1 MNTQTISIP
10 VIDISV
16 SDTDELGHLLY
27 NRYKVVVKD
36 SVTGKE
42 LELST
47 IEKVAENLKALRP
60 FYLRVK
66 GVKESYFLV
75 ADGFLAI
82 HNQVQDSYCKD
93 KYQKGEPVFGGTSY
107 RLEIKSELFENGLPI
122 ECFRDIPATRY
133 NRGFVGLTQK

>member
-1 MNTQTISIP
+1 MINQTSSIP

-16 SDTDELGHLLY
+16 TDTDELRHLLY

-47 IEKVAENLKALRP
+47 VEKIAENLKALRP
-60 FYLRVK
+60 FYLRVQD
-66 GVKESYFLV
+66 VKDFYFLV
-75 ADGFLAI
+75 ADGFRAI
-82 HNQVQDSYCKD
+82 HNKVQDSYCND
-93 KYQKGEPVFGGTSY
+93 KYQRGEPVFGGTSY
-107 RLEIKSELFENGLPI
+107 RLEIESELFENGLPI
-122 ECFRDIPATRY
+122 ECFQDIPATRY